1 MRFTICL
8 MMSIFLLPIPAFSQS
23 TSPTPQTVQQG
34 MLWLQG
40 FSTLKKD
47 NRSRWSF
54 PLEIQIRR
62 AEMGGTWQQL
72 MPRGLALYKINDRV
86 SAGGGLA
93 FINTW
98 RYGKQPFAAEFPEYR
113 IFEQLSINHKSWDE
127 QQRFDHR
134 VRLEQRFVRRINAAT
149 GQLLDEYNY
158 TNRIR
163 YLGGITVPLNEGG
176 DTWRQKKG
184 DWILYANDEI
194 FFSFGKNVA
203 NNTFDQN
210 RAAVGVGYYS
220 SANTNFRVGYL
231 HQYLQKGNGV
241 QFESNHV
248 LTLTLTR
255 NFTFGDR

>member
-8 MMSIFLLPIPAFSQS
+8 TMGILLSPIAAFSQ
-23 TSPTPQTVQQG
+23 TASPAPQTVQQG

-40 FSTLKKD
+40 FSTLKAD
-47 NRSRWSF
+47 NHSRWSF
-54 PLEIQIRR
+54 PLETQIRR
-62 AEMGGTWQQL
+62 AEMGATWQQFL
-72 MPRGLALYKINDRV
+72 VRGLALYKINDSV
-86 SAGGGLA
+86 SAGGGVA
-93 FINTW
+93 FVETW
-98 RYGKQPFAAEFPEYR
+98 RYGKQPFAADFPEYR
-113 IFEQLSINHKSWDE
+113 AFQQLNISHKTWDE
-127 QQRFDHR
+127 KQRFDQR
-134 VRLEQRFVRRINAAT
+134 VRLEQRFVRRINPAT

-184 DWILYANDEI
+184 DWILYANNEI
-194 FFSFGKNVA
+194 FFNFGKNVA

-210 RAAVGVGYYS
+210 RAWVGIGYYS

-231 HQYLQKGNGV
+231 YQYLQKGNGV

-255 NFTFGDR
+255 NFSFGNR